1 VCVGGWVW
9 VSDHLL
15 RVAFDVIGSALVTE
29 QEDCEFECVEVL
41 TGHTQDVKHVQWHP
55 TEDV

>member
-1 VCVGGWVW
+1 VW